1 MSPYELRD
9 GAGMS
14 DIFDFSLNKIVV
26 ALAIRCMTTKQ
37 RITVV
42 DFGDNMVV
50 QFKVLTPARWK
61 MNIVSCD
68 HISVITPKAAPTPSD
83 ALLTVAACLFH
94 LRTYH

>member
-1 MSPYELRD
+1 MSPYELQD

-26 ALAIRCMTTKQ
+26 ALAIRCMTTRQ

-50 QFKVLTPARWK
+50 QFKVLTPERW
-61 MNIVSCD
+61 
-68 HISVITPKAAPTPSD
+68 
-83 ALLTVAACLFH
+83 
-94 LRTYH
+94 